1 MAIVGCGRIFQK
13 HLDAVKFHENDIE
26 LTAACDEDEVRVT
39 KAAGKMV
46 V

>member
-26 LTAACDEDEVRVT
+26 LTAVCDEDEVRVRRRQRR
-39 KAAGKMV
+39 MIV
-46 V
+46 